1 VKLNLQEAKMDF
13 KSIRIFVFVLT
24 VAFVTVLTF
33 PIGYA
38 AGDKAAGKTVYD
50 TNCGACHG
58 VDGNTMI
65 PGVPNFMKGETLD
78 KSDADLTK
86 SLKEGIMKPQNP
98 AAPPMP
104 PVGLSD
110 GDIGNVL
117 AYIRS
122 LKK

>member
-1 VKLNLQEAKMDF
+1 MAF
-13 KSIRIFVFVLT
+13 KSIKIFVFVLT

-50 TNCGACHG
+50 TICAACHG
-58 VDGNTMI
+58 VDGNAVI
-65 PGVPNFMKGETLD
+65 PGVPIFTKGERLD
-78 KSDADLTK
+78 KGDADLAK
-86 SLKEGIMKPQNP
+86 SIKEGIMKPQNP

-104 PVGLSD
+104 ALGLSD
-110 GDIGNVL
+110 DDISNVL